1 MQDAY
6 LFLRA
11 VGVLQLQVV
20 KGRPVRGKD
29 QPPGIRAPDGHGVSG
44 GIEGKPLGA
53 SALQIIS
60 PDVGILA
67 RDVRHTYGH
76 RFSARSYEYVAIHIG
91 FSNRSQPFPL
101 AVKPRE
107 LRKGNPTPA
116 LSGQQAFVGGPK
128 YRPLDLRL
136 VLNIVQ
142 NSCWFPCQSEALQI
156 ESLGEQSLIPVKQ
169 QIAWRGIGR
178 VCRGF
183 HDESFLNGVQ

>member
-1 MQDAY
+1 MQDTH

-20 KGRPVRGKD
+20 KGGPVRGKD
-29 QPPGIRAPDGHGVSG
+29 QPPGIRTPDGHGVSG

-91 FSNRSQPFPL
+91 FSNRSQPFPF

-116 LSGQQAFVGGPK
+116 LSGQQAFVRSPT
-128 YRPLDLRL
+128 YRPPALRL
-136 VLNIVQ
+136 LRTIIHTI
-142 NSCWFPCQSEALQI
+142 C
-156 ESLGEQSLIPVKQ
+156 
-169 QIAWRGIGR
+169 
-178 VCRGF
+178 
-183 HDESFLNGVQ
+183 SF